1 MDGGNEYTGFGPAR
15 EIERV
20 ADEVEKT
27 PLKVELE
34 VRQPAQRQ
42 GLRTDCGHWWK
53 PSQPC
58 CLPRGIA
65 TNVEMVRIH
74 RPPHSCRTAETFEN
88 PACCRRCAA
97 CIRVEPSFDL
107 EIQHATLALRG
118 NCSTRSHVQP
128 GRCRTDR
135 RNVGTGRVY
144 RRARRVP
151 SGRTRFRAQGR
162 DIPHDSR
169 RHLLVRPV
177 SPGSNWRRVS
187 PGCAYRLRHHDV
199 RPRQW

>member
-1 MDGGNEYTGFGPAR
+1 MVGTVLTGGCGRCARAPSPTNSIVEAKSSWKSDNQPYHGVDIGGNYPCPAAYR
-15 EIERV
+15 EGL
-20 ADEVEKT
+20 
-27 PLKVELE
+27 PLM
-34 VRQPAQRQ
+34 
-42 GLRTDCGHWWK
+42 WK
-53 PSQPC
+53 GAESPD
-58 CLPRGIA
+58 PRRA
-65 TNVEMVRIH
+65 
-74 RPPHSCRTAETFEN
+74 CRAAETFEN

-107 EIQHATLALRG
+107 EIQHAMLALRG

-135 RNVGTGRVY
+135 RNIGTGRVY

-151 SGRTRFRAQGR
+151 SRRTRFRAQGR
-162 DIPHDSR
+162 DIPHDSQ